1 VGNTKETHTSFSFS
15 FNITFH
21 ASEFKKDLAQSN
33 LVGFR
38 SEETKKS
45 YQTTGTGVLGELLS
59 GAKNFAHSLIPYA
72 GLFLARG
79 SCSDKDMKLGSISR
93 FSGNKTIPTCKY
105 PVSPIALS
113 PDVA

>member
-59 GAKNFAHSLIPYA
+59 GAKNFAHSLISYA
-72 GLFLARG
+72 GLFFGKRQLLRQRYETRVNI
-79 SCSDKDMKLGSISR
+79 KI
-93 FSGNKTIPTCKY
+93 FWE
-105 PVSPIALS
+105 
-113 PDVA
+113 